1 VPRSLWLHLTP
12 SFPEEFAV
20 KRVLGIVL
28 FGVGVALAVFAAG
41 LRFYVTPTATNIP
54 YDLEPST
61 TIAEARNAT
70 YLNAATGG
78 TETGTLRSATYVV
91 PQPVLTRDELEGD
104 LAGSA
109 VIWDVYSQI
118 TDPSA
123 DRVVT
128 ASTQQIALDR
138 KSGAYADWDGA
149 TVDGESISYTG
160 HSYKLPFNAQQ
171 QAYPFWDD
179 QLGEAVDIEFVGEE
193 EVSGLT
199 AYKYEQTIAE
209 TEIAYASLELLQA
222 AFGRGS
228 GDVYYSNT
236 RTIWVEP
243 VTGQFLNV
251 QEQPKLEFRAGDVSR
266 ILLEGDFSY
275 TDQTKAEAASTV
287 GENRDLILL
296 VSNTLPLAG
305 GGAGVLL
312 ILIGVLLMVTGGSRR
327 SEDAPTPAGAVAS

>member
-1 VPRSLWLHLTP
+1 
-12 SFPEEFAV
+12 V

-54 YDLEPST
+54 YDLAPST

-70 YLNAATGG
+70 YLNSATGG
-78 TETGTLRSATYVV
+78 TETGTLRSFTYVV
-91 PQPVLTRDELEGD
+91 PQPVLTRDELTGD

-109 VIWDVYSQI
+109 VVWDVYSQI

-149 TVDGESISYTG
+149 TVDGESASFTG

-171 QAYPFWDD
+171 QSYPFWDD

-199 AYKYEQTIAE
+199 VYKYEQTIAE
-209 TEIAYASLELLQA
+209 TEIDYASLELLQA

-228 GDVYYSNT
+228 GDVFYSNT

-266 ILLEGDFSY
+266 VLLQGDFSY
-275 TDQTKAEAASTV
+275 TDQTKAEAANTV
-287 GENRDLILL
+287 SENRDLLQL
-296 VSNTLPLAG
+296 VSNTLPIGAGAG
-305 GGAGVLL
+305 GVVLL
-312 ILIGVLLMVTGGSRR
+312 VIGIILFATARPKS
-327 SEDAPTPAGAVAS
+327 STDAPAPAGAVAS